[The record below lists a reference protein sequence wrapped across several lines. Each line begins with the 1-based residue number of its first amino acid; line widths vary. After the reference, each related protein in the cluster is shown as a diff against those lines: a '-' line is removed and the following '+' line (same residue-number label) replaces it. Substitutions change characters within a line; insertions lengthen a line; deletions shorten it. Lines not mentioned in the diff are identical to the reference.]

1 MNDKVKGHDKKF
13 MNCHLSEATQ
23 RSHSCKKIPST
34 YTGTVLSRQTEVLQ
48 LFLILLLLKR
58 TVLMPVGRFHIQT
71 KTSVLNM
78 MTSEAL

>member
-1 MNDKVKGHDKKF
+1 MNDKVKGHNKKF

-23 RSHSCKKIPST
+23 KVSLLQEDPEHLHWHCALTPD
-34 YTGTVLSRQTEVLQ
+34 EVLQ

-58 TVLMPVGRFHIQT
+58 TVLMPVCRFHTQT

-78 MTSEAL
+78 TTSEAL